1 MRLAFMSKCK
11 RSEIKALVGIVE
23 LLQKASFTSKKDV
36 VDILRELVIIIQT

>member
-23 LLQKASFTSKKDV
+23 LLQKAKPTSKNDYKAKAGGSTPV
-36 VDILRELVIIIQT
+36 S